1 MLRYLL
7 FLFILL
13 PQLSYAEEISTTETK
28 QELVEESNDQTTNKA
43 KIQILNKITAKAQ
56 YVTVDINSEISFH
69 TLKLKIFKCLKS
81 SPYELSENK
90 ILMEIAEKKNGQE
103 DENIIFDGWMF
114 SSSPAISSLEHA
126 VYDIVAIDCHN

>member
-1 MLRYLL
+1 MFRYIL
-7 FLFILL
+7 FLFLLL
-13 PQLSYAEEISTTETK
+13 PQLAHAEETSANEIEQEFTE
-28 QELVEESNDQTTNKA
+28 ELREKNTRKA

-56 YVTVDINSEISFH
+56 YVTVDVNSQISFH
-69 TLKLKIFKCLKS
+69 TLKIKIFKCLKS

-90 ILMEIAEKKNGQE
+90 ILMEISEKKNGQE

-126 VYDIVAIDCHN
+126 VYDVIAIDCHN

>member
-1 MLRYLL
+1 MLRYILL
-7 FLFILL
+7 LSLLL
-13 PQLSYAEEISTTETK
+13 PQLSCAEELSETEVE
-28 QELVEESNDQTTNKA
+28 QELIEESNDQTTSKA

-56 YVTVDINSEISFH
+56 YVTVDINSEIKFH
-69 TLKLKIFKCLKS
+69 TLTLRIFKCLKS

-90 ILMEIAEKKNGQE
+90 ILIEISEKKNGQD

-126 VYDIVAIDCHN
+126 VYDVVAIDCHN